1 MKTVKT
7 HRLTRRG
14 ISTVD
19 DIDWKIRIGDP
30 LCESDP
36 IRVRCRIW
44 TWSYQPPSE
53 LSLGSPCDSNLDV
66 SIDNTSWK
74 TGLGTGAEEKL
85 VDELITDKMPAGERV
100 ITFHLSSGGPAD
112 IEAELE
118 EIQ

>member
-44 TWSYQPPSE
+44 TWNYQPPAD
-53 LSLGSPCDSNLDV
+53 LSLGSPCDSNLDIN
-66 SIDNTSWK
+66 IDGNSWK
-74 TGLGTGAEEKL
+74 SGLGTGAEEKL
-85 VDELITDKMPAGERV
+85 VDELITDKMPAGERSL
-100 ITFHLSSGGPAD
+100 TFHLSSGGPND
-112 IEAELE
+112 IEAEVIE
-118 EIQ
+118 EQ

>member
-7 HRLTRRG
+7 HRLTRRQ

-19 DIDWKIRIGDP
+19 DIDWKVRIGDP

-36 IRVRCRIW
+36 IRVRCRVW

-53 LSLGSPCDSNLDV
+53 LSLGSPCNGNLDI

-74 TGLGTGAEEKL
+74 TGLGTGNEEKL
-85 VDELITDKMPAGERV
+85 VDELVTEKFPSGEHTV
-100 ITFHLSSGGPAD
+100 TLHLSSGGPND
-112 IEAELE
+112 IEMEIIE
-118 EIQ
+118 EN